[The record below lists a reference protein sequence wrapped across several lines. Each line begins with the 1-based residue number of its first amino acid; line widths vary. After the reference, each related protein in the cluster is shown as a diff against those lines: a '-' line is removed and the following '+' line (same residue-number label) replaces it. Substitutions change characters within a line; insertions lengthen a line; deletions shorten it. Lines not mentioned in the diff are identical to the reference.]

1 MRKKGWVVTV
11 SGGLATVCFQAKES
25 CKDCDAR
32 RLCHGTDS
40 RHLVVVQN
48 NIGANPEDEV
58 YVVQSAGI
66 AFAAS
71 FLLFGLPIL
80 LSVIG
85 LLVGSRWHETASLVS
100 GLAGLILG
108 LLIAK
113 LLNNRFARTSVF
125 LAKIT
130 EIIAHKGP

>member
-11 SGGLATVCFQAKES
+11 SGRLATVCFQAKES

-32 RLCHGTDS
+32 GLCHGADS

-58 YVVQSAGI
+58 YVEQSAGI
-66 AFAAS
+66 GFAAA
-71 FLLFGLPIL
+71 FLLFGLPVV

-100 GLAGLILG
+100 GLAGFTLG

-113 LLNNRFARTSVF
+113 LLNDRLARTSVF
-125 LAKIT
+125 LAEIT
-130 EIIAHKGP
+130 EIVAHKGP